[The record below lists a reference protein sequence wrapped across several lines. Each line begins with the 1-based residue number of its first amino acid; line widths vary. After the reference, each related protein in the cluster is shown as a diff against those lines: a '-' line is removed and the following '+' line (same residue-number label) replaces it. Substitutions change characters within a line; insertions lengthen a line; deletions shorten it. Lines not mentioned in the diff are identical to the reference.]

1 MNTLPFKR
9 RQMVGLAISCVAIA
23 SSNSAFGHGD
33 PPRAKA
39 LPTVSLMDLGNTP
52 HDLGA
57 LQGKVVMIN
66 FWATWCPPCR
76 AEMPTIER
84 LHQSLLGSD
93 FVVFGI
99 NQGESADKIRSKM
112 GIFAPAPTFPLLID
126 ERSEVGAYF
135 GVKDLPT
142 SLIFNKKGQLVGVAD
157 GARDFSNS
165 AIRLSIDG
173 LLKQ

>member
-1 MNTLPFKR
+1 
-9 RQMVGLAISCVAIA
+9 MVGLAISGTAIV
-23 SSNSAFGHGD
+23 STDFAFGHGE
-33 PPRAKA
+33 PPRAKT
-39 LPTVSLMDLGNTP
+39 LPAMTLMDLRDTP
-52 HDLGA
+52 HDLSA

-76 AEMPTIER
+76 AEMPSIER

-93 FVVFGI
+93 FVVLGV

-112 GIFAPAPTFPLLID
+112 GIFNPTPTFSLLVD
-126 ERSEVGAYF
+126 ERNEVGAYY

-165 AIRLSIDG
+165 TIRQSIDD
-173 LLKQ
+173 LLNH